1 MNPFKY
7 GKVVSDPFF
16 VNRKKELSE
25 ISLNLQ
31 SGNNLIIYAPRRYGK
46 TSLIKKVLEE
56 IEQIDGIITI
66 YVDFFQVISQKK
78 FIDLYT
84 RKILQTKKI
93 SIEKSLSIFKKLVSG
108 ILPSITIDEFGKPV
122 INFSYQHTA
131 DKEKTLIE
139 VLELPEKLYDNKRLV
154 VVFDEFQEITKLNG
168 ENFENQLRS
177 VIQFHENVSYV
188 FMGSQTHL
196 LLNMFQDKKRAF
208 YNIGKLMRIEKIP
221 KNEIKTYLKDRFE
234 KSGLKISNQILD
246 SIINISDNIPY
257 YTQFLAFEIWQLAFL
272 ENVKINE
279 KILDKAIDK
288 IINNQ
293 TDYYVELFEKI
304 SNYQK
309 KLLLALIKE
318 NSNIFS
324 KDFSEKYNMSSVSST
339 QRAVNRLI
347 EIGIIEKIGN
357 NFTFSDPLFKRFL
370 KLRFDA

>member
-324 KDFSEKYNMSSVSST
+324 RDFSEKHNMSSVSST